1 MLKKRFFPALSLFI
15 FILIVSLF
23 STCNPPASGTYRA
36 LREYVDTI
44 KVINTH
50 EHQRIPFEYEGKKHN
65 FYTLLAWSYLRAD
78 LISAG
83 APRMTPEIV
92 NKGDLD
98 ELWKTYGPYL
108 DFSRNTTY
116 YSHFLAG
123 FQKLYGYEEPYFT
136 EEGVRQ
142 LSDQIE
148 QNYNRREEWYQEAFE
163 KSGFEVMLVDQY
175 WNTVNTNLDN
185 RYFALV
191 FNINDLI
198 SAPSRRDQ
206 LLKGKTTENQN
217 PYKRAENE
225 GFPIN
230 TLDDYLAFA
239 GHLFESFQEHN
250 VLCLKN
256 SNAYARSLD
265 YENVPYER
273 AKELYAL
280 PTKSLSSEQRKA
292 LVDFMFH
299 WVIKKSIE
307 AGLPIQI
314 HTGYLAGNGNNLENG
329 RPIKLNNL
337 FRRYRKARFVL
348 FHGGYPWTGEFGA
361 LGKMFPNV
369 YLDLVWL
376 PQISREAAVKA
387 LDEWFDLVPYNK
399 FFWGGD
405 CHYIEESVGS
415 LEFAKD
421 VVAQVLAARIN
432 RGLMTREVARDAAL
446 KIFRENAIRVF
457 KLEMK

>member
-1 MLKKRFFPALSLFI
+1 MILKENFPKDMRVVFI
-15 FILIVSLF
+15 FVLIVSF
-23 STCNPPASGTYRA
+23 ISTCNPPDTGTYRA

-50 EHQRIPFEYEGKKHN
+50 EHQRIPTEYAGKKHN
-65 FYTLLAWSYLRAD
+65 FYTLLAYSYLRAD

-83 APRMTPEIV
+83 APRMVPDMV
-92 NKGDLD
+92 NKDDLD

-136 EEGVRQ
+136 QEGIRL
-142 LSDQIE
+142 LSKQIE
-148 QNYNRREEWYQEAFE
+148 ENYSKREEWYQKAFE
-163 KSGFEVMLVDQY
+163 ESGFEVMFVDQY
-175 WNTVNTNLDN
+175 WNSSNTKLDS

-191 FNINDLI
+191 FNINLLV
-198 SAPSRRDQ
+198 SAVSQPS
-206 LLKGKTTENQN
+206 L
-217 PYKRAENE
+217 YKQVEKE
-225 GFPIN
+225 GYVIK
-230 TLDDYLAFA
+230 TLDDYLAYA
-239 GHLFESFQEHN
+239 DHLFENFLGHK
-250 VLCLKN
+250 VVCLKN

-273 AKELYAL
+273 AKELFAL
-280 PTKSLSSEQRKA
+280 SPDSLSSAQNKA
-292 LVDFMFH
+292 LGDFMFH
-299 WVIKKSIE
+299 WIIKKSIE
-307 AGLPIQI
+307 VDLPIQI
-314 HTGYLAGNGNNLENG
+314 HTGYLAGNSNNLKNG
-329 RPIKLNNL
+329 RPVKLNNL
-337 FRRYRKARFVL
+337 FRLYPKARFVL

-387 LDEWFDLVPYNK
+387 LDDWFDLVPYNK

-405 CHYIEESVGS
+405 CHYIEESIGS

-446 KIFRENAIRVF
+446 QLFRENAIRFF
-457 KLEMK
+457 KLE